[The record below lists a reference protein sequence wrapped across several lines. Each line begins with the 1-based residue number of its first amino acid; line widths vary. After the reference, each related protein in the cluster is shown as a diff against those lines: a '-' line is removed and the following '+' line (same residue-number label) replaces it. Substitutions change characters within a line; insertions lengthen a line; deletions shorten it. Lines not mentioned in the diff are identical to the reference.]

1 MLGSNQAMRDAW
13 LVTGECTL
21 ETRGRPNLHIHL
33 IYAVFLDPVPRHV
46 LSEELGWLGMLHS
59 LV

>member
-1 MLGSNQAMRDAW
+1 MRDAW